1 MPVHNVT
8 DNIRKII
15 ETMSMDNLDKCAR
28 CGKVYLLV
36 LFKEGEN
43 YNDFGDRY
51 CPFCGL
57 HTEAFC
63 FAVNNSRFF
72 EIT

>member
-15 ETMSMDNLDKCAR
+15 ETMSMDNLDR
-28 CGKVYLLV
+28 CPSCGNTYLLV
-36 LFKEGEN
+36 LLQHGIN

-63 FAVNNSRFF
+63 IAVN
-72 EIT
+72 E

>member
-1 MPVHNVT
+1 MNAL
-8 DNIRKII
+8 NITRK
-15 ETMSMDNLDKCAR
+15 D
-28 CGKVYLLV
+28 LLI

-63 FAVNNSRFF
+63 IAVN
-72 EIT
+72 E

>member
-1 MPVHNVT
+1 MPVHIVT
-8 DNIRKII
+8 DNTREMI
-15 ETMSMDNLDKCAR
+15 ETMSMDKLDKCLC
-28 CGKVYLLV
+28 CGNAYLLV
-36 LFKEGEN
+36 QLKDGDN

-63 FAVNNSRFF
+63 IDVN
-72 EIT
+72 E